1 MAVTVNEKRVS
12 QQIRSFERA
21 LSAYQAKEPFA
32 RFLTQFFRENK
43 QMGSSD
49 RRMTSRLCYNFFR
62 IGNVAQDIS
71 PVERL
76 TIAEFL
82 CERQS
87 DVVAL
92 YQPSWI
98 DMQDWTPSQKLTFLS
113 KAGIIRQE
121 DLFPFLQHLSP
132 SIDKDRFIGVQFDQP
147 HLFIRVRRGSEKV
160 VEGALAKA
168 DIPFDVIEKNT
179 LALKNGTNL
188 QALKGIVGLYEVQD
202 LSSQQTMKLLTA
214 ANGARPIQAH
224 EHWWDAC
231 AASGGKALLFLD
243 QYPQVDL
250 LVSDIRMSILRNL
263 DERFDQANIKKY
275 RKKII
280 DLTKDPL
287 EVLNGEQ
294 FDGIILDAP
303 CSGSG
308 TWGRSPEMISQ
319 FRAQAIQSFSILQR
333 QIAKNVLRHLKPGGT
348 LLYITCSV
356 FKEEN
361 EDTARFIEEH
371 LHCKIEQMVTLK
383 GYEHRA
389 DTMFA
394 ARFTRL

>member
-1 MAVTVNEKRVS
+1 MEVNVNEKRVG
-12 QQIRSFERA
+12 QQIRSFERV
-21 LSAYQAKEPFA
+21 LSVYQGKEPFA

-62 IGNVAQDIS
+62 IGNAAKERSLI
-71 PVERL
+71 ERL

-82 CERQS
+82 CEPQS
-87 DVVAL
+87 DVVAI
-92 YQPSWI
+92 YQPLWVE
-98 DMQDWTPSQKLTFLS
+98 QQAYTPAEKLAFLTS
-113 KAGIIRQE
+113 SGFINKLDI
-121 DLFPFLQHLSP
+121 FPCIQHLSP
-132 SIDKDRFIGVQFDQP
+132 SIDTQAFLNNQFEQP
-147 HLFIRVRRGSEKV
+147 HLYIRVRRGSEQL
-160 VEGALAKA
+160 VERALIKA
-168 DIPFDVIEKNT
+168 EIAFQALEKNT
-179 LALKNGTNL
+179 WVLKNGTNL
-188 QALKGIVGLYEVQD
+188 QLLKGIAGHYEVQD
-202 LSSQQTMKLLTA
+202 LSSQQTMKLISVTA
-214 ANGARPIQAH
+214 G
-224 EHWWDAC
+224 EKWWDAC

-243 QYPQVDL
+243 QHPGTDL

-263 DERFDQANIKKY
+263 DERFDQAGIRKY

-287 EVLNGEQ
+287 EALNGEQ

-308 TWGRSPEMISQ
+308 TWGRSPEMIAQ
-319 FRAQAIQSFSILQR
+319 FKEKNIESFSVLQR

-361 EDTARFIEEH
+361 EDAIQFIEDN
-371 LHCKIEQMVTLK
+371 LHCRTEKILTLK

-394 ARFTRL
+394 AKLVKV

>member
-1 MAVTVNEKRVS
+1 MEVNVNEKRVG
-12 QQIRSFERA
+12 QQIRSFERV
-21 LSAYQAKEPFA
+21 LSVYQGKEPFA

-62 IGNVAQDIS
+62 IGNAAKERS
-71 PVERL
+71 LLERL

-82 CERQS
+82 CEPQS
-87 DVVAL
+87 DVVAI
-92 YQPSWI
+92 YQPLWVE
-98 DMQDWTPSQKLTFLS
+98 QQAYTPAEKLAFLTS
-113 KAGIIRQE
+113 SGFINKLDI
-121 DLFPFLQHLSP
+121 FPCIQHLSP
-132 SIDKDRFIGVQFDQP
+132 SIDTQAFLNNQFEQP
-147 HLFIRVRRGSEKV
+147 HLYIRVRRGSEQL
-160 VEGALAKA
+160 VERALIKA
-168 DIPFDVIEKNT
+168 EIAFQALEKNT
-179 LALKNGTNL
+179 WVLKNGTNL
-188 QALKGIVGLYEVQD
+188 QLLKGITGHYEVQD
-202 LSSQQTMKLLTA
+202 LSSQQTMKLISVTA
-214 ANGARPIQAH
+214 G
-224 EHWWDAC
+224 EKWWDAC

-243 QYPQVDL
+243 QYPGTDL

-263 DERFDQANIKKY
+263 DERFDQAGIKKY

-287 EVLNGEQ
+287 EALNGEQ

-308 TWGRSPEMISQ
+308 TWGRSPEMIAQ
-319 FRAQAIQSFSILQR
+319 FKEKNIASFSVLQR

-361 EDTARFIEEH
+361 EDTIQFIEDN
-371 LHCKIEQMVTLK
+371 LHCRTEKILTLK

-394 ARFTRL
+394 AKLVKV